1 MRRNTDAEKY
11 GTQGNLSLFLLVLY
25 NQLIIALGKLIV
37 LQGSW
42 FTTIGIIERCIERYR
57 GVARN
62 GTGTLTGCRRVHLP
76 VAWAL
81 SRDQVM
87 APPTL
92 ITPPLLLL
100 LLFFSSPLPLSSY
113 SSSLFFCSLL

>member
-1 MRRNTDAEKY
+1 M
-11 GTQGNLSLFLLVLY
+11 
-25 NQLIIALGKLIV
+25 
-37 LQGSW
+37 
-42 FTTIGIIERCIERYR
+42 ERCIERCW

-87 APPTL
+87 ASPTS
-92 ITPPLLLL
+92 ITPSSPFSYLSFPLLFSSFDIN
-100 LLFFSSPLPLSSY
+100 LLFPTNDFHTHFGATSAI
-113 SSSLFFCSLL
+113 LFTGTEPRYA